1 MCESQPL
8 LPMGQHDIANSSP
21 VKLYCSRCEDLY
33 NPKSSR
39 HAIIDGA
46 YFGTSFHNILFQ
58 VYPNM
63 LPPKSQRR
71 YEPKV
76 FGFKVHSAAALA
88 RWQAD
93 EREKL
98 KERLRA
104 ARIESGFEEEDD
116 EAEEEEEDEEM
127 EGDGFEGAVVQQ

>member
-8 LPMGQHDIANSSP
+8 LPMGQSDVPNTSP
-21 VKLYCSRCEDLY
+21 VKLYCARCEDLY

-39 HAIIDGA
+39 HAVIDGA

-58 VYPNM
+58 VYPAM
-63 LPPKSQRR
+63 LPAKSQRR
-71 YEPKV
+71 YEPRV
-76 FGFKVHSAAALA
+76 FGFRVHAAAALA
-88 RWQAD
+88 RWQAE

-98 KERLRA
+98 KERLRGE
-104 ARIESGFEEEDD
+104 RIETGFEEED
-116 EAEEEEEDEEM
+116 EELEEEEEDEEM